1 MEQISKILRHGREN
15 NFLLPHTNISQHEKQ
30 MDSGVCTI
38 RANVPAFMPTKSSRP
53 TFLFDKN
60 DVYSDKKRQQRQ
72 QTRSAQQRWQWK
84 WQSQWQWILWN
95 GNLKIIK
102 LFNVFIAF
110 RMLLLLG
117 FFNQHELGICM
128 MTFIFIFHERR
139 KKKMREWETT
149 KFTLQVHWKMQLS

>member
-53 TFLFDKN
+53 TFLFDKK

-84 WQSQWQWILWN
+84 WQNQWQWILWN

-117 FFNQHELGICM
+117 FLINMNWASVWWHSYLYS
-128 MTFIFIFHERR
+128 
-139 KKKMREWETT
+139 MREEKRKWESG
-149 KFTLQVHWKMQLS
+149 KQQNSLSKCIEKCN